1 MKKAS
6 IVLLILL
13 IAWAT
18 PALAQNNETSAES
31 IDELKLQ
38 LIDLGALE
46 EEAKVHSQQLD
57 EGVEAENIENS
68 LAGYGLNR
76 RPEELREQRRKELT
90 AEKAVVTDKLQLLA
104 LKRTQLEAAISSA
117 EVRAY
122 QQSASG
128 MVENYLGL
136 RVSNFFLKIGMI
148 LMAVVFVFL
157 GTAGFVIARQR
168 THHRM

>member
-18 PALAQNNETSAES
+18 PVLAQNNETSAES
-31 IDELKLQ
+31 IDEMKLQ
-38 LIDLGALE
+38 LIDLGAQE
-46 EEAKVHSQQLD
+46 EEAKLHSQQLD
-57 EGVEAENIENS
+57 EALKPENIQNS
-68 LAGYGLNR
+68 LAGYGST

-90 AEKAVVTDKLQLLA
+90 AQKAVVTDQLQLLA
-104 LKRTQLEAAISSA
+104 LKRTQLEAAISAA

-128 MVENYLGL
+128 MVENYLGI
-136 RVSNFFLKIGMI
+136 RVSNFFLRIGMI

-157 GTAGFVIARQR
+157 GAAGLLIARQR
-168 THHRM
+168 RQPRV